1 MSALTDTRDMSTINV
16 SPKQSEEAT
25 EVSRHFTEVD
35 PKDLRI
41 RIESTSGEVVTLP
54 ENLNDLLQ
62 TVLRLAASGR
72 EIGLTHRSKA
82 LTSVEAAQMLGI
94 SRPTLIKMVAA
105 GEIPS
110 HKVGSHNRFLRAD
123 LEQFAERR
131 ADAERAAFNA
141 FRDLEE
147 ALDRE

>member
-25 EVSRHFTEVD
+25 EVSRRFTEVD

>member
-1 MSALTDTRDMSTINV
+1 MSALTSTQELSTINV

-25 EVSRHFTEVD
+25 EVSRRFSEVNA
-35 PKDLRI
+35 KDLRI
-41 RIESTSGEVVTLP
+41 RIESASGETVVLP

-72 EIGLTHRSKA
+72 EIGLAHRSKA

-94 SRPTLIKMVAA
+94 SRPTLIKMAAA

-110 HKVGSHNRFLRAD
+110 HKVGSHNRFLRTD
-123 LEQFAERR
+123 LEEFAERR

-141 FRDLEE
+141 FRDLEHE
-147 ALDRE
+147 IDQG